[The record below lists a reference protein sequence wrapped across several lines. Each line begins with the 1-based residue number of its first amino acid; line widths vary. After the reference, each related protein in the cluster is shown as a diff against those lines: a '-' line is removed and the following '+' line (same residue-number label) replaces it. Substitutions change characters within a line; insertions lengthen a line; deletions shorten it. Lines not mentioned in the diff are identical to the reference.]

1 MEETPEDFAKTAGNN
16 DYNGYNNYNERS
28 VPPTTLTAP
37 IDTISQTIDET
48 TKMEYQ
54 IVVGKGV
61 KESITL
67 LDKNYN
73 DYKGYNT
80 YTFELKLDPGVEV
93 RQSIDGLADK
103 SYNGYNDYKNYG
115 VIYFVDQ
122 FGRYLFHFQNPYMI
136 DAGGK
141 VLGSRASA
149 RRL

>member
-1 MEETPEDFAKTAGNN
+1 M
-16 DYNGYNNYNERS
+16 
-28 VPPTTLTAP
+28 
-37 IDTISQTIDET
+37 
-48 TKMEYQ
+48 
-54 IVVGKGV
+54 
-61 KESITL
+61 
-67 LDKNYN
+67 
-73 DYKGYNT
+73 
-80 YTFELKLDPGVEV
+80 EV